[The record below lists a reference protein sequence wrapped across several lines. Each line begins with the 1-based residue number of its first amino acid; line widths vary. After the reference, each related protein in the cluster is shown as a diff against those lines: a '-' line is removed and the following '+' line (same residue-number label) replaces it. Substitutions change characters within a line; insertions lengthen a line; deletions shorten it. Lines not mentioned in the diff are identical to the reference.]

1 MYKNSTAPLCRW
13 LTCCMPKFL
22 LIMKLALLFSV
33 MIIVEVHA
41 TSFAQKVS
49 LNNTN
54 SSLKEVLA
62 EIHRQTGYSILYDS
76 KTLKKALPV
85 SVHVSNADL
94 KDVLLRCMAGQ
105 PFDFTINASTIVII
119 AKADAIAPPA
129 TITGKVTDSKGQ
141 PLPGVNVVLKGS
153 PTTGTTTGQNGTY
166 MLRLP
171 DNNGTLV
178 FSFIGYEKLEVQ
190 IKNLTEINVTLKE
203 TTSSLTDVVVVG
215 YGSQKK
221 TSLTSSVSQISG
233 ADLNNRPL
241 SNFSQAL
248 QGQAAG
254 VTVLDQGGIP
264 GRSQASIRVR
274 GVTTFNVN
282 SSSTSGGYDLSKN
295 DALVIVDGIEQR
307 LMDINPEDIESV
319 SVLKDAASTAIYG
332 SRATNGVLLITTKR
346 AKSGKM
352 AVSLNNYYALQTSIN
367 KPEQMDI
374 ASYMHLE
381 QDAYKNAGTTV
392 PAKFTDQGIDTWVN
406 ATDRLKY
413 PLPNTWFQTMFKNAP
428 QYSQNLSLSGG
439 SETFRARADIRYQ
452 NQDGIVANFN
462 DKIQEI
468 RLSTDF
474 NPSDRFSF
482 TFDVNYRSNKSLS
495 PTVDPFYNMTTG
507 SLWAVPKYP
516 DGTYGLSSQGNNP
529 LMFAEIG
536 GVTNQNEDYL
546 LGNVKGEWKIMKGLS
561 FSTQLAKRVRGQYIK
576 AYSNAY
582 TNVDKTTGF
591 VKTVSNNTLNETRNT
606 LEELTLNNLLN
617 YETNI
622 SKHSIKALLGY
633 SMIDNQQTTLNGY
646 RERFYN
652 NDIES
657 ISQGANDGTKS
668 NAGVDSRYGLRSYF
682 GRLNYAFN
690 DKYLL
695 EANGRY
701 DGSSRFTG
709 DKRYSFFPSFS
720 GGWRISQEPFW
731 KSLVNAGTDLKLRG
745 SWGKTGNQSVD
756 LYSYYPSLYL
766 TTYTFGDAPVQGY
779 RQTDLANTN
788 LGWESTTQT
797 DVGVDAAFMNGRLSV
812 TVDYYNKMTND
823 ILLNLGI
830 PATIGLNAPPQN
842 AGSVQNKGWEFYVT
856 YRNSPA
862 DNNKIR
868 YNIGANLS
876 INTNKVTDL
885 RGTGPYISGSDI
897 DPRYIIKK
905 GLPINALWGY
915 KTGGLFQTQD
925 EVNGYPTYA
934 ANTKP
939 GDVKYL
945 DLNKDK
951 KIDANDMTVIGN
963 TFPKYIFG
971 VNSDVSYKNFSLSIL
986 IQGAADVDTR
996 LSGPIAEM
1004 GNNEGFTSA
1013 IFTNAYWTPT
1023 RTDARF
1029 PRVIKGDLRNVAT
1042 SDRLVIDASYVRLKN
1057 VQLSY
1062 RLPKSLLNAVH
1073 VASVSVYVS
1082 ASNLLTIS
1090 KLNEWNLDPE
1100 VPPGRINY
1108 YPQVSLRTAGLNI
1121 QF

>member
-1 MYKNSTAPLCRW
+1 
-13 LTCCMPKFL
+13 MPKFL
-22 LIMKLALLFSV
+22 LIMKLALLLCV
-33 MIIVEVHA
+33 MMILEAHA

-49 LNNTN
+49 LDNTD
-54 SSLKEVLA
+54 SPLKEVLN

-85 SVHVSNADL
+85 SVHVTNAEL
-94 KDVLLRCMAGQ
+94 KDALTRCMAGQ
-105 PFDFTINASTIVII
+105 PFDFAINAATIVIM
-119 AKADAIAPPA
+119 AKPDAPADNIPPVI
-129 TITGKVTDSKGQ
+129 ITGKVSDSKGQ
-141 PLPGVNVVLKGS
+141 PLPGVNVTLKGM
-153 PTTGTTTGQNGTY
+153 PTIGATTGKDGTY
-166 MLRLP
+166 TLRLP
-171 DNNGTLV
+171 EAGATLV
-178 FSFIGYEKLEVQ
+178 FSFIGYEKQEVPVKGLTQ
-190 IKNLTEINVTLKE
+190 IDVVLKE
-203 TTSSLTDVVVVG
+203 KASALNDIVVIG

-221 TSLTSSVSQISG
+221 TSLTSAVSQISG

-248 QGQAAG
+248 QGQAPG
-254 VTVLDQGGIP
+254 VTVQDLGGVP

-319 SVLKDAASTAIYG
+319 SILKDAASTAIYG
-332 SRATNGVLLITTKR
+332 SRATNGVLLVTTKR
-346 AKSGKM
+346 AKSGKLSV
-352 AVSLNNYYALQTSIN
+352 ALNNYYAVQASIN
-367 KPEQMDI
+367 RAKQMDI
-374 ASYMHLE
+374 GPYMHLE

-392 PAKFTDQGIDTWVN
+392 PAKFTDEGINTWVN

-439 SETFRARADIRYQ
+439 SAAFRARADIRYQ
-452 NQDGIVANFN
+452 NQDGIVPNFG

-474 NPSDRFSF
+474 TPSDRFNF
-482 TFDVNYRSNKSLS
+482 VFDVNYRNNKSVS
-495 PTVDPFYNMTTG
+495 PTVDPFNVMTTG

-536 GVTNQNEDYL
+536 GRTNQTEDYF
-546 LGNVKGEWKIMKGLS
+546 LGNVKGEWKIMKGLT

-576 AYSNAY
+576 AFANAY
-582 TNVDKTTGF
+582 TNVDKNTGF
-591 VKTVSNNTLNETRNT
+591 VKTVTNNTLNETRNT

-622 SKHSIKALLGY
+622 GKHQVKALLGY
-633 SMIDNQQTTLNGY
+633 SQIDNQQTSINAY

-652 NDIES
+652 NDIQS
-657 ISQGANDGTKS
+657 IGQGANDGTKS
-668 NAGVDSRYGLRSYF
+668 NTGSDSRYGLRSYF
-682 GRLNYAFN
+682 GRLNYAFF
-690 DKYLL
+690 DKYLV
-695 EANGRY
+695 EVNGRY

-720 GGWRISQEPFW
+720 GGWRVSQEPFW
-731 KSLVNAGTDLKLRG
+731 HSLSNVVTDFKLRG
-745 SWGKTGNQSVD
+745 SWGVTGNQSVG

-766 TTYTFGDAPVQGY
+766 TTYTFGDVPVQGY
-779 RQTDLANTN
+779 RQTDLANTD

-797 DVGVDAAFMNGRLSV
+797 DVGLDASLMDDRLSV
-812 TVDYYNKMTND
+812 TVDYYNKMTNN

-856 YRNSPA
+856 YRNKPA
-862 DNNKIR
+862 DRNKVR
-868 YNIGANLS
+868 YSVGANVS

-885 RGTGPYISGSDI
+885 RNTGPYITGSDL

-925 EVNGYPTYA
+925 EVNNYPTYA
-934 ANTKP
+934 ANSKP

-945 DLNKDK
+945 DLNNDK

-971 VNSDVSYKNFSLSIL
+971 INPDISYRNFSLNIL

-1013 IFTNAYWTPT
+1013 VFTNAYWTPT

-1062 RLPKSLLNAVH
+1062 NLPKAALNKLH
-1073 VASVSVYVS
+1073 VSNVNVYVS
-1082 ASNLLTIS
+1082 ASNLLTLS

-1100 VPPGRINY
+1100 VPPGRVNY
-1108 YPQVSLRTAGLNI
+1108 YPQISLRTVGLNI